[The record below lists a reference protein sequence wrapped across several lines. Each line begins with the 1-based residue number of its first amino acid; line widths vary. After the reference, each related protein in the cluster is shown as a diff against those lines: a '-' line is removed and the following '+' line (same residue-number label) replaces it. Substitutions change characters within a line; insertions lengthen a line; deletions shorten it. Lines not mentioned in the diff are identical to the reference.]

1 MIRSRCPICS
11 KGYEV
16 AKIDD
21 LPTFP
26 FCSDRC
32 RLVDLGRWLGDD
44 YAVPERRN
52 TDEVGDEDGVAD
64 EDEAE

>member
-11 KGYEV
+11 KGYEI
-16 AKIDD
+16 ATLDE

-26 FCSDRC
+26 FCCDRC

-44 YAVPERRN
+44 YAIPENRN
-52 TDEVGDEDGVAD
+52 TDEIGDEVSVDD
-64 EDEAE
+64 EEQPE

>member
-11 KGYEV
+11 KGYEI
-16 AKIDD
+16 ATLDE

-26 FCSDRC
+26 FWCDRG

-44 YAVPERRN
+44 YAIPENRN
-52 TDEVGDEDGVAD
+52 TDEIGDEVSVDD
-64 EDEAE
+64 EEQPE